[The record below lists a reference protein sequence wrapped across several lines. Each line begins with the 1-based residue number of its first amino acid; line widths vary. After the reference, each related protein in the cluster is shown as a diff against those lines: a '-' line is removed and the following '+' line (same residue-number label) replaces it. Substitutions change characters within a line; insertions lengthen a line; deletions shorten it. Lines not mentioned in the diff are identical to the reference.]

1 LTEFRNV
8 AVAEFA
14 LPVFFGAIQPLNA
27 MIPQDSPSGVH
38 KQVTPQL

>member
-8 AVAEFA
+8 AAAEFA
-14 LPVFFGAIQPLNA
+14 LPVFFGAIHPLNA
-27 MIPQDSPSGVH
+27 MIAQESPSGVY